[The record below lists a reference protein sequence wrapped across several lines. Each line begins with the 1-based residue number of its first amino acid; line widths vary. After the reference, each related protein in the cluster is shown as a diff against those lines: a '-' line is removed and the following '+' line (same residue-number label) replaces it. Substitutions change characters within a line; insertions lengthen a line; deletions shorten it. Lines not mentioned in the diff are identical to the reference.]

1 MKKQKLKEMILGQF
15 KQAGTK
21 KTLKLLFDLIKKR
34 VIRLSK
40 WDLDS
45 QLSPKIKQ
53 KIHSQTLI
61 GSHEN

>member
-1 MKKQKLKEMILGQF
+1 MLFKHKRLAEMKKQKLKEMILGQF

-40 WDLDS
+40 
-45 QLSPKIKQ
+45 
-53 KIHSQTLI
+53 
-61 GSHEN
+61 